1 MAANQQTPQAPA
13 DNAKDI
19 KDNKTTS
26 SKKLVTG
33 EVKDKISKGSTMVGR
48 TESNPSGKPD
58 QIDINPMQNENVL
71 SQLNDIYD
79 SVMNE
84 IEENIDS
91 MFEEKFGKWREA
103 VPRSGQ
109 DRHTIDLTVRNDEDR
124 KKDDRPYRQQSIV
137 KKIIDEKYGKGYVSA
152 ASKIEKAM
160 KAKGVEPN
168 SSDKYRQEMEKNSA
182 AYQAI
187 LDREEAAKNKAN
199 EAFANIFEIGDTP
212 AGKQALQKVADRADH
227 KVLSSMGDGGVLG
240 KRNYDP
246 KTLKKYTKVGLL
258 AARRLNKKEVN
269 EDLNDW
275 FKDKWVRMDTKGN
288 IKGDCAREP
297 GEGKPKCLPVAKA
310 RAMDKEDRAAA
321 VRRKRRED
329 PVADRPGKGGAPINV
344 QTEAANPAQQAA
356 IAIAMKKA
364 GKKPKNEKYIQEKH
378 APTNS
383 LLWSKAKSLA
393 KQKFDVYPSAYANGW
408 AVKWYKSKGGGW
420 KTIEEDHDILN
431 VQEQGCSI
439 EEWNEELGLTEEIF
453 TPLGNE
459 LYEDWGEIEEEA
471 EHGGHRVKLGKPFHT
486 PGGPKKRAVYVKN
499 DKGNVV
505 KVNFGDPHLSI
516 KRDQPSRKKSYRARH
531 HCETPGPRWK
541 ANYWSCKYW
550 SSTPTS
556 VLDKG

>member
-26 SKKLVTG
+26 SKKLKTG
-33 EVKDKISKGSTMVGR
+33 KIKDTISKGSTMVGR
-48 TESNPSGKPD
+48 TEANPSGKTD

-109 DRHTIDLTVRNDEDR
+109 DRHTIDLTVRNGEDR

-137 KKIIDEKYGKGYVSA
+137 KKIIDEKYGKGYVSS

-182 AYQAI
+182 AYDAI
-187 LDREEAAKNKAN
+187 KKKTNEDFEQLFELSPQLVGAVHRRHEIEGVPYKSKAAYDAVKNAVRKA
-199 EAFANIFEIGDTP
+199 AGIKKPGPYVFPDVDKVPPGIG
-212 AGKQALQKVADRADH
+212 
-227 KVLSSMGDGGVLG
+227 M
-240 KRNYDP
+240 
-246 KTLKKYTKVGLL
+246 
-258 AARRLNKKEVN
+258 N

-310 RAMDKEDRAAA
+310 KAMDKEDRAAA

-364 GKKPKNEKYIQEKH
+364 GKKPKNEEYIQEKH

-420 KTIEEDHDILN
+420 KSIEEDHDILN

-471 EHGGHRVKLGKPFHT
+471 EHDGHRVKLGKPFHT